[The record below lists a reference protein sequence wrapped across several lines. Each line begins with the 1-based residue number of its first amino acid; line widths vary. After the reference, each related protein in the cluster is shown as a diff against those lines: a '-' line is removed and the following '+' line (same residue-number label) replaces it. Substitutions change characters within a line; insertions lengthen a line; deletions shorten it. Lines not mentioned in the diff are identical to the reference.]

1 MAGWGFDMKDIAMI
15 IQNNP
20 LMNQAVLPAARTNGA
35 GSTEPKAVAE
45 TLAAP
50 QQPSAEELN
59 TAVATLNKAM
69 QQSNQNL
76 EFSVDTDTKKVVVK
90 MVDTSTGKLIRQ
102 FPSEET
108 LAISRGIEQLQ
119 QGLLLKQKA

>member
-20 LMNQAVLPAARTNGA
+20 LMNQAVLPAARTQA
-35 GSTEPKAVAE
+35 ESRPVAE
-45 TLAAP
+45 TPAVP
-50 QQPSAEELN
+50 QPPSAEELKN
-59 TAVATLNKAM
+59 AVATLNKAM

-76 EFSVDTDTKKVVVK
+76 EFSVDTDTHKVVVR
-90 MVDTSTGKLIRQ
+90 MVDTSTGQLIRQ
-102 FPSEET
+102 YPTEET
-108 LAISRGIEQLQ
+108 LAISRGIEQFQ

>member
-20 LMNQAVLPAARTNGA
+20 LMNQALLPAARTNGA
-35 GSTEPKAVAE
+35 GNTEPKAVAD
-45 TLAAP
+45 TPAVP

-59 TAVATLNKAM
+59 HAVATLNKAM
-69 QQSNQNL
+69 QQANQNL
-76 EFSVDTDTKKVVVK
+76 EFSVDTDTHKVVVK

-102 FPSEET
+102 YPTEET
-108 LAISRGIEQLQ
+108 LAISRGIEQFQ